1 VLSDSAIT
9 RPRALARAATILMI
23 FFVAS
28 RVLGLGRDIVI
39 SHQFGTSRALDAYFA
54 AFNIPDFIFNIVAG
68 GAMASAFIP
77 TFSAALA
84 LRDEKRAWQLASS
97 IITLAFIAITA
108 VCAVLAIF
116 VEPIVAATVARGFA
130 PSDQALTADLM
141 RWMLITPIVFGVSG
155 IVMGILN
162 SYQHFVLPAL
172 APIFYNAAI
181 IAGALFLSPTMG
193 VYGLVAGVVA
203 GAVLHLAVQLPWF
216 FRKRITNYQLRITIS
231 PDVRE
236 VGRLLLPRAFGIA
249 AVQINFLVNTVLAST
264 LQIGAIAALSYAWR
278 VMLLPVGVVGQSVA
292 TAIFPTLSAQ
302 SARNERDEFRKL
314 FSSAFRATMFLA
326 IPATVGLFLLA
337 APFVSVLFERGEFNA
352 QSTAETAGALQFFSI
367 GLFAHSGLEI
377 LTRAFY
383 AMHDTKTPVLIGV
396 GAMVVNVALSLA
408 LIAPLAQG
416 GLALANSVATI
427 LETGI
432 LFFIL
437 RARMQDIDAGRILG
451 SLARIVIG
459 SGAMG
464 GAIMLVV
471 SACNARSATLIAILG
486 AGIGAA
492 VYFIAM
498 TMLGSEEISF
508 VLGRGRGLAVIL
520 SRAKNLVA
528 GNEDK
533 PSVETTRPFADAQGD
548 KRET

>member
-1 VLSDSAIT
+1 
-9 RPRALARAATILMI
+9 LARAATILMI

-28 RVLGLGRDIVI
+28 RVLGLVRDIVI

-84 LRDEKRAWQLASS
+84 LRDEKRAWQLATS

-108 VCAVLAIF
+108 VCAVLAVF
-116 VEPIVAATVARGFA
+116 ADPIVAMTVARGFA
-130 PSDQALTADLM
+130 PSDQALTASLM
-141 RWMLITPIVFGVSG
+141 RWMFITPIVFGVSG

-162 SYQHFVLPAL
+162 SYQHFILPAL

-181 IAGALFLSPTMG
+181 IAGALFLSPVFG
-193 VYGLVAGVVA
+193 VYGLVIGVVA
-203 GAVLHLAVQLPWF
+203 GAFLHLLVQVPWF
-216 FRKRITNYQLRITIS
+216 LRQRITNCQLRITIS

-278 VMLLPVGVVGQSVA
+278 VMLLPVGAVGQSVA
-292 TAIFPTLSAQ
+292 TVIFPTLSAH
-302 SARNERDEFRKL
+302 SARNEQDDFRKL

-337 APFVSVLFERGEFNA
+337 APFVSLLFERGEFNA

-396 GAMVVNVALSLA
+396 GAMVVNVVLSLA

-437 RARMQDIDAGRILG
+437 RARMVDIDAGRILG
-451 SLARIVIG
+451 SLARITVG
-459 SGAMG
+459 TGAMG
-464 GAIMLVV
+464 GAIILVV
-471 SACNARSATLIAILG
+471 GAFNARGAVLIAILG
-486 AGIGAA
+486 AGVGAA

-498 TMLGSEEISF
+498 MLLRSEEVEF
-508 VLGRGRGLAVIL
+508 IL
-520 SRAKNLVA
+520 SKVKFIYRKGAK
-528 GNEDK
+528 
-533 PSVETTRPFADAQGD
+533 
-548 KRET
+548 